1 MGVFESDLD
10 IYLTNSACV
19 GLRMLGFR
27 FEQGIGIDLSV
38 LQYQYLLHDTKLV
51 SKANLEVS
59 NLTNDAIFWL
69 FYSFSIE

>member
-27 FEQGIGIDLSV
+27 LAHGTNTKSFEYRFIGAISD
-38 LQYQYLLHDTKLV
+38 YLKQKL
-51 SKANLEVS
+51 KFHLYFIAK
-59 NLTNDAIFWL
+59 
-69 FYSFSIE
+69 

>member
-27 FEQGIGIDLSV
+27 FEQGIIFNSLFHQKKGLLTFWEGFLSWAEGAFPNS
-38 LQYQYLLHDTKLV
+38 Q
-51 SKANLEVS
+51 KA
-59 NLTNDAIFWL
+59 L
-69 FYSFSIE
+69 FPPKQTYEK

>member
-27 FEQGIGIDLSV
+27 LEHGNVSTNSDVVCDVICEQPV
-38 LQYQYLLHDTKLV
+38 KL
-51 SKANLEVS
+51 NC
-59 NLTNDAIFWL
+59 IH
-69 FYSFSIE
+69 